1 MKGRGRIKSFFRR
14 SFLIHPTASCARAR
28 ANETSGS
35 TSGDARR
42 RLGVD
47 AGGERRILVEDAYV
61 VLRVPIT
68 AWVLSRSRGQP
79 AIHSSIS
86 AHDGVRPRP
95 DGLNQ
100 KRRPHRSRWATALVE
115 LASVRGRDSGG
126 GLEASDLSVAQCV
139 EDEGQELAG

>member
-1 MKGRGRIKSFFRR
+1 M
-14 SFLIHPTASCARAR
+14 
-28 ANETSGS
+28 
-35 TSGDARR
+35 
-42 RLGVD
+42 
-47 AGGERRILVEDAYV
+47 

-68 AWVLSRSRGQP
+68 ARVLSRSRGQP

-100 KRRPHRSRWATALVE
+100 KRRPHRSRWATAFVE

-126 GLEASDLSVAQCV
+126 GLEASDLPVAQCV
-139 EDEGQELAG
+139 EDEGQSLRATATRALYLPACSAMRL

>member
-1 MKGRGRIKSFFRR
+1 M
-14 SFLIHPTASCARAR
+14 PA
-28 ANETSGS
+28 E
-35 TSGDARR
+35 

-47 AGGERRILVEDAYV
+47 AGGKRRILFEDAYV

-100 KRRPHRSRWATALVE
+100 KVGHARLGRATALVE
-115 LASVRGRDSGG
+115 LASIRGRDSGG
-126 GLEASDLSVAQCV
+126 GLEASDLPVAHRV
-139 EDEGQELAG
+139 EDEG